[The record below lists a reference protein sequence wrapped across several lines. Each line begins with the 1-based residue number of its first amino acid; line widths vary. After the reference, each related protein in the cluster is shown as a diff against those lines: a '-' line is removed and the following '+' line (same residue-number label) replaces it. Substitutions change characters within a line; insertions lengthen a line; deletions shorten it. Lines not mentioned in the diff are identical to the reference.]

1 MIPTIRLSLWV
12 MMQKREPRRVL
23 TTSLMFVIW
32 SFHFRIGTNSSES
45 TAVIFSKLWINNSQV
60 RFFLILEK
68 LIIFP
73 SSPLNP
79 IRKPS
84 PKPSSKKFKNHR
96 EIRVRLRREKT
107 KIERV
112 EKEKTYPDIIH
123 VAIKNVVHF
132 AGEWDWGETGV
143 GARELR
149 RRESE
154 SVWLEFLFSFIVTI
168 KIKKKSQIWDIPRS
182 RMPPA

>member
-23 TTSLMFVIW
+23 TTSLLFVIW

-45 TAVIFSKLWINNSQV
+45 TAVIFSKLRINSSQIW
-60 RFFLILEK
+60 FFLILEK

-73 SSPLNP
+73 SSHPNP

-96 EIRVRLRREKT
+96 EIRVRSIREKT

-112 EKEKTYPDIIH
+112 EKEKTYPDVIH
-123 VAIKNVVHF
+123 VTITNVVHF
-132 AGEWDWGETGV
+132 AGEWYWGERGWV
-143 GARELR
+143 RESFGKEFES
-149 RRESE
+149 ESE
-154 SVWLEFLFSFIVTI
+154 SVWLAYLPPNWNLFLHIFAKTWEWHAI
-168 KIKKKSQIWDIPRS
+168 
-182 RMPPA
+182 